1 MEDLCALIR
10 VNKAYQSVVQPLL
23 WTVIEMHLSNFHTNF
38 AHDALRLEEATRRMV
53 PPYNIGLPIK
63 GGFFSDIGARDRS
76 KKFLRTFSSEKTGVK
91 ELREERKKELGALV
105 RWLCLPT
112 STWTSSVLV
121 QAFSYFANLE
131 HLEISG
137 FWSRNSNMDVFEA
150 PLPGLQKLTT
160 LKLRGYFHKEFVRW
174 LLLEPDRIEE
184 LQLAILDRPVG
195 SSNCRREDWVNPPP
209 PENQRPDDFYR
220 IREDMSEDE
229 LAKVEEHEDLAQEW
243 VAPRALACLTP
254 EIMSRLVSLKRLYL
268 CKPSSGE
275 KVLDDVLYFS
285 TPSDEQIFEEW
296 SALLKATRGTL
307 QHLTLDQRVV
317 AHEDVA
323 DGGTNREF
331 MRQCANGPSY
341 ERFVKK
347 VLPALLESKRCPN
360 LKVIRLFGFEAHD
373 EGVPKRFCNP
383 MCYPDR
389 SVDVPG
395 QLRAAF
401 PDAEVSDYAGRRLV
415 IENNSGELAS
425 CKLVSKFEVHARG
438 MSALRWH

>member
-1 MEDLCALIR
+1 
-10 VNKAYQSVVQPLL
+10 
-23 WTVIEMHLSNFHTNF
+23 
-38 AHDALRLEEATRRMV
+38 
-53 PPYNIGLPIK
+53 
-63 GGFFSDIGARDRS
+63 
-76 KKFLRTFSSEKTGVK
+76 
-91 ELREERKKELGALV
+91 
-105 RWLCLPT
+105 
-112 STWTSSVLV
+112 
-121 QAFSYFANLE
+121 
-131 HLEISG
+131 
-137 FWSRNSNMDVFEA
+137 
-150 PLPGLQKLTT
+150 
-160 LKLRGYFHKEFVRW
+160 
-174 LLLEPDRIEE
+174 
-184 LQLAILDRPVG
+184 
-195 SSNCRREDWVNPPP
+195 
-209 PENQRPDDFYR
+209 
-220 IREDMSEDE
+220 
-229 LAKVEEHEDLAQEW
+229 
-243 VAPRALACLTP
+243 
-254 EIMSRLVSLKRLYL
+254 MSRLVSLKRLYL